1 MSAPDGTAVRLATA
15 AAALGG
21 AGLAGALAA
30 GLFHPRVALFG
41 PAIWRGPSHRPT
53 VALTF
58 DDGPHPRYSLRIAEL
73 LERHRARATF
83 FCVGREVVRHRD
95 VARALFHAGHQLA
108 NHTFRH
114 NTGLDLF
121 LGSRL
126 AADLNRCQEVL
137 FGVTGTRTRYYRP
150 AVGIR
155 NPAVHRAARLLEMTV
170 VTWTDTARDGLFRFS
185 EARAGELA
193 RRARPGSILVLHDG
207 AAGEESSL
215 REETVR
221 HLPFLLNRLA
231 ERGLVPVTLSELLAG

>member
-1 MSAPDGTAVRLATA
+1 
-15 AAALGG
+15 
-21 AGLAGALAA
+21 
-30 GLFHPRVALFG
+30 
-41 PAIWRGPSHRPT
+41 

-83 FCVGREVVRHRD
+83 FCIGRKVEHHLD

-121 LGSRL
+121 ISSRL
-126 AADLNRCQEVL
+126 VADLNRCQEVL
-137 FGVTGTRTRYYRP
+137 FAVTGARGRYYRP
-150 AVGIR
+150 AVGVR

-170 VTWTDTARDGLFRFS
+170 VTWTDSARDGLFRFT
-185 EARAGELA
+185 EARAGDLA

-207 AAGEESSL
+207 AAGGESLL
-215 REETVR
+215 REQTVR
-221 HLPFLLNRLA
+221 HLPILLTGLA
-231 ERGLVPVTLSELLAG
+231 ERGLKPVTLSELLEG